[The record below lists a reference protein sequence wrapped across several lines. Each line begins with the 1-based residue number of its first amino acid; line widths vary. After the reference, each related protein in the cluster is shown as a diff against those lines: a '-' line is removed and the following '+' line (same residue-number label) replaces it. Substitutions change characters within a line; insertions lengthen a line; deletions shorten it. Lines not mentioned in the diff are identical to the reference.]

1 MVVASFFFFFWILYF
16 QPIPLPLPWSRNSPP
31 LTNIIS
37 SLLPTLSNDT
47 TDRMAGLKSEFEPV
61 SLLEALP
68 WLQEEVLAPSQSSFS
83 LPGSGLCPALQLHFL
98 QPPDMC
104 LFFRALECFSISS
117 ISCCI
122 IFLKFWFIHTYI
134 KCTKWIK
141 ASSLGFSS
149 FFFSFVLLSF
159 SHIPFPPPN
168 FQLLL

>member
-1 MVVASFFFFFWILYF
+1 MAVASFFFFFFWILYF

-31 LTNIIS
+31 LTYIIS
-37 SLLPTLSNDT
+37 SLLPTLSKDT
-47 TDRMAGLKSEFEPV
+47 TDRMTGLKSEFEPV
-61 SLLEALP
+61 TLLEAL
-68 WLQEEVLAPSQSSFS
+68 LQEEVLAPSQSSFS
-83 LPGSGLCPALQLHFL
+83 LPCSGLCPALQLHLL

-141 ASSLGFSS
+141 VTYPCFVFGVQ
-149 FFFSFVLLSF
+149 FFFFFFCSPLL
-159 SHIPFPPPN
+159 FPHSLPST
-168 FQLLL
+168 